1 MRRSRI
7 LLTLAILVL
16 FVGVGAAA
24 FFLGDT
30 HAVQAM
36 TVRRATP
43 NDVAEA
49 MKADRFFSTYREN
62 TLILQGTVVSA
73 SATTL
78 GLETGS
84 DYSLTCALPGPDAS
98 VHVGDTVTVLA
109 EGASAERQPSG
120 VLLRECTI
128 P

>member
-1 MRRSRI
+1 MRRHR
-7 LLTLAILVL
+7 LLLIIALLIM

-30 HAVQAM
+30 HAIQTM

-43 NDVAEA
+43 TNVAEA

-62 TLILQGTVVSA
+62 TLILRGTVVSA

-78 GLETGS
+78 GLRTGS
-84 DYSLTCALPGPDAS
+84 DYSLTCTLTAPDAS
-98 VHVGDTVTVLA
+98 VHVGDAVTVVA
-109 EGASAERQPSG
+109 EG
-120 VLLRECTI
+120 
-128 P
+128 